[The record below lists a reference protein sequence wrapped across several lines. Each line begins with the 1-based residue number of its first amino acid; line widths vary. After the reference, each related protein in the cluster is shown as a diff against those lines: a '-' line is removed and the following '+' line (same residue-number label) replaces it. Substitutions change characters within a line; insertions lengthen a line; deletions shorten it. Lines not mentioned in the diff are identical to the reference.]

1 MIKQYSFL
9 SHFESW
15 QITIWVLL
23 GMMLFYWAGHL
34 ITRRSLLRKQ
44 PVENKTS
51 NVVEGSLLGLLALI
65 LGFSFSLSNSRYDKR
80 QSLVIDE
87 ANAIG
92 TAILRT
98 DLYQDSVKS
107 PLKLAMRDYLEARI
121 RYDDAAANKDSILE
135 SLKATEWA
143 QKRIWKIVS
152 DAAQSQE
159 NMVRTNQM
167 VPALNEMFDIATTR
181 QALLLAKVPDLV
193 FFLLFALCFTGSFLI
208 RYSDDKQPEWGIVS
222 SFLVMVGLSIYMI
235 LDLDRPRTGIIN
247 NEGIYQQITALRSM
261 FTNP

>member
-15 QITIWVLL
+15 QITICVLL

-208 RYSDDKQPEWGIVS
+208 GYSDDKQPEWGIVS

>member
-1 MIKQYSFL
+1 MQEYSFL
-9 SHFESW
+9 SRFNSW
-15 QITIWVLL
+15 QITICVL
-23 GMMLFYWAGHL
+23 MIMILFYWTGHL
-34 ITRRSLLRKQ
+34 ITRRAMLKKL
-44 PVENKTS
+44 PGENKTTS
-51 NVVEGSLLGLLALI
+51 VVEGSLLGLLALL

-98 DLYQDSVKS
+98 DLYPDSVKT
-107 PLKLAMRDYLEARI
+107 PLKQAMRDYLEARI
-121 RYDDAAANKDSILE
+121 RYDDAGANRDSILA
-135 SLKATEWA
+135 SLKATDDA
-143 QKRIWKIVS
+143 QEHLWKLVS
-152 DAAQSQE
+152 NAAQFQE
-159 NMVRTNQM
+159 NAVRTNQM
-167 VPALNEMFDIATTR
+167 VPALNEMFDIASTR

-208 RYSDDKQPEWGIVS
+208 GYSDEKHPEWGIVS
-222 SFLVMVGLSIYMI
+222 SFLIMIGLSIYMI

-247 NEGIYQQITALRSM
+247 NEAIFQQITALRSM

>member
-1 MIKQYSFL
+1 MQEYSFL

-15 QITIWVLL
+15 QITICVVL
-23 GMMLFYWAGHL
+23 GMIVFYWTGHL
-34 ITRRSLLRKQ
+34 ITKRARLKRL
-44 PVENKTS
+44 PVENKTTS
-51 NVVEGSLLGLLALI
+51 VVEGSLLGLLALL

-98 DLYQDSVKS
+98 DLYPDSVKT

-121 RYDDAAANKDSILE
+121 RYDDAGANRDSILE
-135 SLKATEWA
+135 SLRATDQA
-143 QKRIWKIVS
+143 QKKVWKIAS
-152 DAAQSQE
+152 DAAQLPE
-159 NMVRTNQM
+159 NLVRTNQM
-167 VPALNEMFDIATTR
+167 VPALNEMFDIASTR

-208 RYSDDKQPEWGIVS
+208 GYSDDKQPEWGIVS
-222 SFLVMVGLSIYMI
+222 SFLIMVGLSIYMI

-247 NEGIYQQITALRSM
+247 NEAIYQQITALRSM
-261 FTNP
+261 FNNP